1 MIGFLSGKIIDNSDG
16 VILLDVNGVGYEV
29 NVGGVV
35 FDVGSDYQVYIHTQ
49 LRETELS
56 LWGFKTQTELKL
68 FRMLTSVSG
77 VGPKTGLLIVTQ
89 KGVNSVV
96 RAILNDDVNEL
107 QVKGVGSK
115 TSKKIIIELRNKVE
129 KEFDT
134 QMLQSGSVTHEL
146 KVDAKVRLEAVSAL
160 ESLGYRKYDIEKI
173 FDEQSIAVDENT
185 RVEELIKQLLKYI

>member
-146 KVDAKVRLEAVSAL
+146 KVDAKVRLEAVYAL